1 MKRYLLKWG
10 CEMTKSK
17 FYMLF
22 CAFFL
27 IVGCEKTD
35 IKEAGQTESQ
45 AFLSTYQPMAS
56 ENVVIV
62 NANMFDGLG
71 NEFKD
76 YDILIKDGKIQE
88 IGPDLVIDGSEVID
102 AQGKWVTP
110 GIIDIHSHMGV
121 YPAPGV
127 RTSSDGNEA
136 TAPVTAEVWAEHSVW
151 TQDPQFVLALKGG
164 ITSFH
169 VLPGSANLMG
179 GRGATFKNVP
189 NNSIQAMKF
198 PNAPHSLKM
207 ACGENPKRVYGNR
220 NQSPATR
227 MGNMAGYRKAWID
240 AERYYEDIQE
250 GKDTKRDL
258 RNDTLAGVLSGEI
271 LVQNHCYRAD
281 EMMMMIEMSKE
292 FDYQI
297 TTFHHAVEAY
307 KVADALA
314 EHGICAAMW
323 ADWWGFKHEAYDM
336 VQANIA
342 IVDQARGGSGCA
354 IVHSD
359 DEVGIQHLNQE
370 AAKAMAAG
378 NRAGY
383 DISEARAMK
392 WITYNPAKAAG
403 ILDQT
408 GTLEAGKDADV
419 VLWSGNPFSVYS
431 KAEKVFIDGALAYDR
446 DDPKKRPVT
455 DFELGILNPNSARI
469 ES

>member
-1 MKRYLLKWG
+1 
-10 CEMTKSK
+10 MTKSK

-27 IVGCEKTD
+27 VVGCEKAD
-35 IKEAGQTESQ
+35 IKEEVLQTESQ

-56 ENVVIV
+56 ENIVIV

-76 YDILIKDGKIQE
+76 YDLLLKDGKIQA

-207 ACGENPKRVYGNR
+207 ACGENPKRVYGSR
-220 NQSPATR
+220 GQSPATR
-227 MGNMAGYRKAWID
+227 MGNMAGYRKAWIE
-240 AERYYEDIQE
+240 AERYYENIQE
-250 GKDTKRDL
+250 GRDIKRDL
-258 RNDTLAGVLSGEI
+258 RNDTLAGVLSGDI

-292 FDYQI
+292 FDYKI

-408 GTLEAGKDADV
+408 GTLEVGKDADV

>member
-1 MKRYLLKWG
+1 
-10 CEMTKSK
+10 
-17 FYMLF
+17 MLF

-27 IVGCEKTD
+27 VVGCEKAD
-35 IKEAGQTESQ
+35 IKEESLQTEFQ

-56 ENVVIV
+56 ENIVIV

-207 ACGENPKRVYGNR
+207 ACGENPKRVYGSR
-220 NQSPATR
+220 GQSPATR
-227 MGNMAGYRKAWID
+227 MGNMAGYRKAWIE
-240 AERYYEDIQE
+240 AERYYENIQE
-250 GKDTKRDL
+250 GRDIKRDL
-258 RNDTLAGVLSGEI
+258 RNDTLAGVLSGDI

-292 FDYQI
+292 FDYKI

-359 DEVGIQHLNQE
+359 DAVGIQHLNQE

-383 DISEARAMK
+383 DISQARAMK

-408 GTLEAGKDADV
+408 GTLEVGKDADV

-446 DDPKKRPVT
+446 DDPKKKPIT

>member
-1 MKRYLLKWG
+1 
-10 CEMTKSK
+10 
-17 FYMLF
+17 MLF

-27 IVGCEKTD
+27 VVGCEKAD
-35 IKEAGQTESQ
+35 IKEESLQTEFQ

-56 ENVVIV
+56 ENIVIV

-207 ACGENPKRVYGNR
+207 ACGENPKRVYGSR
-220 NQSPATR
+220 GQSPATR
-227 MGNMAGYRKAWID
+227 MGNMAGYRKAWIE
-240 AERYYEDIQE
+240 AERYYENIQE
-250 GKDTKRDL
+250 GREIKRDL
-258 RNDTLAGVLSGEI
+258 RNDTLAGVLSGDI

-292 FDYQI
+292 FDYKI

-359 DEVGIQHLNQE
+359 DAVGIQHLNQE

-383 DISEARAMK
+383 DISQARAMK

-408 GTLEAGKDADV
+408 GTLEVGKDADV
-419 VLWSGNPFSVYS
+419 VLWSGNPFSVYT

-446 DDPKKRPVT
+446 DDPKKKPIT

>member
-1 MKRYLLKWG
+1 
-10 CEMTKSK
+10 
-17 FYMLF
+17 MLF

-27 IVGCEKTD
+27 VVGCEKAD
-35 IKEAGQTESQ
+35 IKEESLQTEFQ

-56 ENVVIV
+56 ENIVIV

-207 ACGENPKRVYGNR
+207 ACGENPKRVYGSR
-220 NQSPATR
+220 GQSPATR
-227 MGNMAGYRKAWID
+227 MGNMAGYRKAWIE
-240 AERYYEDIQE
+240 AERYYENIQE
-250 GKDTKRDL
+250 GRDIKRDL
-258 RNDTLAGVLSGEI
+258 RNDTLAGVLSGDI

-292 FDYQI
+292 FDYKI

-359 DEVGIQHLNQE
+359 DAVGIQHLNQE

-408 GTLEAGKDADV
+408 GTLEVGKDADV

-446 DDPKKRPVT
+446 DDPKKKPIT

>member
-88 IGPDLVIDGSEVID
+88 IGPDIVIDGSEVID

>member
-1 MKRYLLKWG
+1 
-10 CEMTKSK
+10 
-17 FYMLF
+17 MLF

-27 IVGCEKTD
+27 VVGCEKAD
-35 IKEAGQTESQ
+35 IKEESLQTEFQ

-56 ENVVIV
+56 ENIVIV

-127 RTSSDGNEA
+127 TTSSDGNEA

-207 ACGENPKRVYGNR
+207 ACGENPKRVYGSR
-220 NQSPATR
+220 GQSPATR
-227 MGNMAGYRKAWID
+227 MGNMAGYRKAWIE
-240 AERYYEDIQE
+240 AERYYENIQE
-250 GKDTKRDL
+250 GKDIKRDL
-258 RNDTLAGVLSGEI
+258 RNDTLAGVLSGDI

-292 FDYQI
+292 FDYKI

-359 DEVGIQHLNQE
+359 DAVGIQHLNQE

-408 GTLEAGKDADV
+408 GTLEVGKDADV

>member
-1 MKRYLLKWG
+1 
-10 CEMTKSK
+10 
-17 FYMLF
+17 MLF

-27 IVGCEKTD
+27 VVGCEKAD
-35 IKEAGQTESQ
+35 IKEELLQTEFQ

-56 ENVVIV
+56 ENIVIV

-207 ACGENPKRVYGNR
+207 ACGENPKRVYGSR
-220 NQSPATR
+220 GQSPATR
-227 MGNMAGYRKAWID
+227 MGNMAGYRKAWIE
-240 AERYYEDIQE
+240 AERYYENIQE
-250 GKDTKRDL
+250 GKDIKRDL
-258 RNDTLAGVLSGEI
+258 RNDTLAGVLSGDI

-292 FDYQI
+292 FDYKI

-378 NRAGY
+378 KRAGF

-408 GTLEAGKDADV
+408 GTLEVGKDADV

>member
-1 MKRYLLKWG
+1 
-10 CEMTKSK
+10 MTKSK

-27 IVGCEKTD
+27 VVGCEKAD
-35 IKEAGQTESQ
+35 IKEEVLQTEFQ

-56 ENVVIV
+56 ENIVIV

-76 YDILIKDGKIQE
+76 YDILIKDGKIQA

-220 NQSPATR
+220 NQSPSTR
-227 MGNMAGYRKAWID
+227 MGNMAGYRKAWIEAD
-240 AERYYEDIQE
+240 RYYEDIQE
-250 GKDTKRDL
+250 GKDIKRDL
-258 RNDTLAGVLSGEI
+258 RNDTLAGVLSGDI

-292 FDYQI
+292 FDYKI

-408 GTLEAGKDADV
+408 GTLEVGKDADV

>member
-1 MKRYLLKWG
+1 MLL
-10 CEMTKSK
+10 
-17 FYMLF
+17 

-27 IVGCEKTD
+27 LFGCEKSEV
-35 IKEAGQTESQ
+35 KEKSLQTESQ
-45 AFLSTYQPMAS
+45 AFLSTYEPMAS
-56 ENVVIV
+56 ANVLIV

-71 NEFKD
+71 NQYTD

-88 IGPDLVIDGSEVID
+88 IGQDLVMDGSDLID

-127 RTSSDGNEA
+127 STSSDGNEA
-136 TAPVTAEVWAEHSVW
+136 TSPVTAEVWAEHSVW

-220 NQSPATR
+220 SQSPATR
-227 MGNMAGYRKAWID
+227 MGNMAGYRKAWIE
-240 AERYYEDIQE
+240 AEEYYESLQE
-250 GKDTKRDL
+250 GKDVKRDL
-258 RNDTLAGVLSGEI
+258 RNETLAGVLSGDI

-281 EMMMMIEMSKE
+281 EMMMMIEMAKE
-292 FDYQI
+292 FNYQI

-307 KVADALA
+307 KIADALA
-314 EHGICAAMW
+314 ENEICAAMW

-342 IVDQARGGSGCA
+342 IVDQARGGTGCA

-359 DEVGIQHLNQE
+359 DAVGIQHLNQE
-370 AAKAMAAG
+370 AAKAIAAG
-378 NRAGY
+378 HRAGF
-383 DISEARAMK
+383 DISQARAMK
-392 WITYNPAKAAG
+392 WITHNPAKAAG
-403 ILDQT
+403 ILDKT
-408 GTLEAGKDADV
+408 GTLEIGKDADV

-431 KAEKVFIDGALAYDR
+431 RTEKVFIDGALAYDR
-446 DDPKKRPVT
+446 NDPKQRPVT
-455 DFELGILNPNSARI
+455 DFELGILNPNTSRI

>member
-1 MKRYLLKWG
+1 
-10 CEMTKSK
+10 MTKSK

-27 IVGCEKTD
+27 VVGCEKAD
-35 IKEAGQTESQ
+35 IKEEVLQTESQ

-56 ENVVIV
+56 ENIVIV

-76 YDILIKDGKIQE
+76 YDLLLKDGKIQA

-207 ACGENPKRVYGNR
+207 ACGENPKRVYGSR
-220 NQSPATR
+220 GQSPATR
-227 MGNMAGYRKAWID
+227 MGNMAGYRKAWIE
-240 AERYYEDIQE
+240 AESYYENIQE
-250 GKDTKRDL
+250 GKDIKRDL
-258 RNDTLAGVLSGEI
+258 RNDTLAGVLSGDI

-292 FDYQI
+292 FDYKI

-314 EHGICAAMW
+314 EHGVCAAMW

-359 DEVGIQHLNQE
+359 DAVGIQHLNQE

-408 GTLEAGKDADV
+408 GTLEVGKDADV

-431 KAEKVFIDGALAYDR
+431 KPEKVFIDGALAYDR

>member
-1 MKRYLLKWG
+1 
-10 CEMTKSK
+10 
-17 FYMLF
+17 MLF

-27 IVGCEKTD
+27 VVGCEKAD
-35 IKEAGQTESQ
+35 IKEESLQTEFQ

-56 ENVVIV
+56 ENIVIV

-207 ACGENPKRVYGNR
+207 ACGENPKRVYGSR
-220 NQSPATR
+220 GQSPATR
-227 MGNMAGYRKAWID
+227 MGNMAGYRKAWIE
-240 AERYYEDIQE
+240 AERYYENIQE
-250 GKDTKRDL
+250 GKDIKRDL
-258 RNDTLAGVLSGEI
+258 KNDTLAGVLSGDI

-292 FDYQI
+292 FDYKI

-408 GTLEAGKDADV
+408 GTLEVGKDADV
-419 VLWSGNPFSVYS
+419 VLWSGNPFSIYS

>member
-1 MKRYLLKWG
+1 
-10 CEMTKSK
+10 
-17 FYMLF
+17 MLF

-27 IVGCEKTD
+27 VVGCEKAD
-35 IKEAGQTESQ
+35 IKEEVLQTESQ

-56 ENVVIV
+56 ENIVIV

-76 YDILIKDGKIQE
+76 YDLLLKDGKIQA

-207 ACGENPKRVYGNR
+207 ACGENPKRVYGSR
-220 NQSPATR
+220 GQSPATR
-227 MGNMAGYRKAWID
+227 MGNMAGYRKAWIE
-240 AERYYEDIQE
+240 AERYYENIQE
-250 GKDTKRDL
+250 GRDVKRDL
-258 RNDTLAGVLSGEI
+258 KNDTLAGVLSGDI

-292 FDYQI
+292 FDYKI

-359 DEVGIQHLNQE
+359 DAVGIQHLNQE

-408 GTLEAGKDADV
+408 GTLEVGKDADV

-446 DDPKKRPVT
+446 NDPKKRPVT

>member
-1 MKRYLLKWG
+1 
-10 CEMTKSK
+10 
-17 FYMLF
+17 MLF

-27 IVGCEKTD
+27 VVGCEKAD
-35 IKEAGQTESQ
+35 IKEESLQTEFQ
-45 AFLSTYQPMAS
+45 AFSSTYQPMAS
-56 ENVVIV
+56 ENIVIV

-207 ACGENPKRVYGNR
+207 ACGENPKRVYGSR
-220 NQSPATR
+220 GQSPATR
-227 MGNMAGYRKAWID
+227 MGNMAGYRKAWIE
-240 AERYYEDIQE
+240 AESYYENIQE
-250 GKDTKRDL
+250 GKDIKRDL
-258 RNDTLAGVLSGEI
+258 RNDTLAGVLSGDI

-292 FDYQI
+292 FDYKI

-408 GTLEAGKDADV
+408 GTLEVGKDADV

>member
-1 MKRYLLKWG
+1 
-10 CEMTKSK
+10 
-17 FYMLF
+17 MLF
-22 CAFFL
+22 CTFFL
-27 IVGCEKTD
+27 VVGCEKAD
-35 IKEAGQTESQ
+35 IKEESLQTEFQ

-56 ENVVIV
+56 ENIVIV

-88 IGPDLVIDGSEVID
+88 IGSDLVIDGSEVID

-207 ACGENPKRVYGNR
+207 ACGENPKRVYGSR
-220 NQSPATR
+220 GQSPATR
-227 MGNMAGYRKAWID
+227 MGNMAGYRKAWIE
-240 AERYYEDIQE
+240 AERYYKNIQE
-250 GKDTKRDL
+250 GRDIKRDL
-258 RNDTLAGVLSGEI
+258 RNDTLAGVLSGDI

-292 FDYQI
+292 FDYKI

-359 DEVGIQHLNQE
+359 DAVGIQHLNQE

-383 DISEARAMK
+383 DISQARAMK
-392 WITYNPAKAAG
+392 WITHNPAKAAG

-408 GTLEAGKDADV
+408 GTLEVGKDADV
-419 VLWSGNPFSVYS
+419 VLWSGNPFSVYT

-446 DDPKKRPVT
+446 DDPKKKPIT

>member
-1 MKRYLLKWG
+1 
-10 CEMTKSK
+10 MTKSK

-27 IVGCEKTD
+27 VVGCEKAD
-35 IKEAGQTESQ
+35 IKEESLQTEFQ

-56 ENVVIV
+56 ENIVIV

-207 ACGENPKRVYGNR
+207 ACGENPKRVYGSR
-220 NQSPATR
+220 GQSPATR
-227 MGNMAGYRKAWID
+227 MGNMAGYRKAWIE
-240 AERYYEDIQE
+240 AERYYENIQE
-250 GKDTKRDL
+250 GKDIKRDL
-258 RNDTLAGVLSGEI
+258 RNDTLAGVLSGDI

-292 FDYQI
+292 FDYKI

-359 DEVGIQHLNQE
+359 DAVGIQHLNQE

-383 DISEARAMK
+383 DISQARAMK

-408 GTLEAGKDADV
+408 GTLEVGKDADV

-446 DDPKKRPVT
+446 DDPKKKPIT

>member
-1 MKRYLLKWG
+1 
-10 CEMTKSK
+10 MTKSK

-27 IVGCEKTD
+27 VVGCEKAD
-35 IKEAGQTESQ
+35 IKEEVLQTESQ

-56 ENVVIV
+56 ENIVIV

-76 YDILIKDGKIQE
+76 YDLLLKDGKIQA

-207 ACGENPKRVYGNR
+207 ACGENPKRVYGSR
-220 NQSPATR
+220 GQSPATR
-227 MGNMAGYRKAWID
+227 MGNMAGYRKAWIE
-240 AERYYEDIQE
+240 AESYYENIQE
-250 GKDTKRDL
+250 GKDIKRDL
-258 RNDTLAGVLSGEI
+258 RNDTLAGVLSGDI

-292 FDYQI
+292 FDYKI

-408 GTLEAGKDADV
+408 GTLEVGKDADV

>member
-1 MKRYLLKWG
+1 
-10 CEMTKSK
+10 
-17 FYMLF
+17 MLF

-27 IVGCEKTD
+27 VVGCEKAD
-35 IKEAGQTESQ
+35 IKEEVLQTESQ

-56 ENVVIV
+56 ENIVIV

-76 YDILIKDGKIQE
+76 YDLLLKDGKIQA

-207 ACGENPKRVYGNR
+207 ACGENPKRVYGSR
-220 NQSPATR
+220 GQSPATR
-227 MGNMAGYRKAWID
+227 MGNMAGYRKAWIE
-240 AERYYEDIQE
+240 AESYYENIQE
-250 GKDTKRDL
+250 GKDIKRDL
-258 RNDTLAGVLSGEI
+258 RNDTLAGVLSGDI

-408 GTLEAGKDADV
+408 GTLEVGKDADV

>member
-1 MKRYLLKWG
+1 
-10 CEMTKSK
+10 
-17 FYMLF
+17 MLF

-27 IVGCEKTD
+27 VVGCEKAD
-35 IKEAGQTESQ
+35 IKEESLQTEFQ

-56 ENVVIV
+56 ENIVIV

-88 IGPDLVIDGSEVID
+88 IGSDLVIDGSEVID

-207 ACGENPKRVYGNR
+207 ACGENPKRVYGSR
-220 NQSPATR
+220 GQSPATR
-227 MGNMAGYRKAWID
+227 MGNMAGYRKAWIE
-240 AERYYEDIQE
+240 AERYYENIQE
-250 GKDTKRDL
+250 GRDIKRDL
-258 RNDTLAGVLSGEI
+258 RNDTLAGVLSGDI

-359 DEVGIQHLNQE
+359 DAVGIQHLNQE

-383 DISEARAMK
+383 DISQARAMK

-408 GTLEAGKDADV
+408 GTLEVGKDADV
-419 VLWSGNPFSVYS
+419 VLWSGNPFSVYT

-446 DDPKKRPVT
+446 DDPKKKPIT

>member
-1 MKRYLLKWG
+1 
-10 CEMTKSK
+10 
-17 FYMLF
+17 MLF

-27 IVGCEKTD
+27 VVGCEKAD
-35 IKEAGQTESQ
+35 IKEESLQTEFQ

-56 ENVVIV
+56 ENIVIV

-207 ACGENPKRVYGNR
+207 ACGENPKRVYGSR
-220 NQSPATR
+220 GQSPATR
-227 MGNMAGYRKAWID
+227 MGNMAGYRKAWIE
-240 AERYYEDIQE
+240 AERYYENIQE
-250 GKDTKRDL
+250 GKDIKRDL
-258 RNDTLAGVLSGEI
+258 RNDTLAGVLSGDI

-292 FDYQI
+292 FDYKI

-378 NRAGY
+378 KRAGF

-408 GTLEAGKDADV
+408 GTLEVGKDADV
-419 VLWSGNPFSVYS
+419 VLWSGNPFSIYS